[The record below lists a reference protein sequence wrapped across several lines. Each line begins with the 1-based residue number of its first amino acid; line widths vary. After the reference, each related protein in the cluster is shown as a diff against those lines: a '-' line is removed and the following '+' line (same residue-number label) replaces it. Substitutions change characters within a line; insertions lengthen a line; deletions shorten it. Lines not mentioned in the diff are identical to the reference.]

1 MVPELGFGAAAL
13 GNLYAPIDDARAAAT
28 LASALAAGFRYID
41 TAPHYG
47 RGLSER
53 RVGDGVRG
61 RPDVLISTKV
71 GRLMEPDAGITDASE
86 RDGFHTD
93 MPFRARYDYSHDAIL
108 RSHEHSLQRLG
119 LAQVD
124 LLLVHDIGRLTHGD
138 ADAGY
143 REQLTTGGGFRAL
156 RRLRDEGAIKGFGLG
171 VNEVAVCLD
180 LMEREAFDV
189 ILLAGRYT
197 LLEQGPLDT
206 LFPACA
212 RAGTSLIIGGPYN
225 SGILATGSGGGA
237 AARYNYVAAPGAV
250 IARVR
255 ALEAVAMR
263 HGVSLPAAALAF
275 VLAHPQVAS
284 VIPGI
289 ADPEQVADT
298 VRLYRETISDDF
310 WAELRH
316 DGLVRIDA
324 PLPGDEQ

>member
-13 GNLYAPIDDARAAAT
+13 GNLYAPVDDARAAAT

-61 RPDVLISTKV
+61 RQDVMISTKV
-71 GRLMEPDAGITDASE
+71 GRLMTPDAGIADDRE
-86 RDGFHTD
+86 RDGFHTA
-93 MPFRARYDYSHDAIL
+93 MPFRMVYDYSHDGIL

-119 LAQVD
+119 LARVD
-124 LLLVHDIGRLTHGD
+124 LLLIHDIGRLTHGA

-143 REQLTTGGGFRAL
+143 REQLTGGGGLRAL
-156 RRLRDEGAIKGFGLG
+156 QRLRDEGAITGFGLG

-180 LMEREAFDV
+180 LMEQAAFDV

-212 RAGTSLIIGGPYN
+212 GAGTSLIIGGPYN
-225 SGILATGSGGGA
+225 SGILATGSAGGA
-237 AARYNYVAAPGAV
+237 AARYDYAAAPDDV
-250 IARVR
+250 MARVR
-255 ALEAVAMR
+255 ALEAVAAR
-263 HGVSLPAAALAF
+263 HGVSLPAAALTF
-275 VLAHPQVAS
+275 VLAHPQVAC
-284 VIPGI
+284 VIPGM
-289 ADPEQVADT
+289 ADPAQVNDT
-298 VRLYRETISDDF
+298 VALYGEAIPDDF
-310 WAELRH
+310 WAELRYE
-316 DGLVRIDA
+316 GLVRADA
-324 PLPGDEQ
+324 PLPGEKS